1 MAVRTDC
8 RHYLARTTPAGD
20 ALERCRLS
28 ANAEAPFA
36 CPDTCMFFENRLSGA
51 GWAQAPRQ
59 PMSNT
64 ADGLARLAPEPKRK
78 GWGKKRH

>member
-1 MAVRTDC
+1 
-8 RHYLARTTPAGD
+8 
-20 ALERCRLS
+20 
-28 ANAEAPFA
+28 
-36 CPDTCMFFENRLSGA
+36 MFFENRLSGA